1 MSNDKPLATALPSV
15 QRYAAHVNPAFVK
28 LLGTLGFGRAFVRAR
43 GTRLWDHEGRE
54 YIDFLAGFGSV
65 NLGHNPPKLLEAMRG
80 FLGDDAINLVH
91 VGPQTHAGDF
101 AHALAKHT
109 GPLSMCLLSNSGSE
123 AVEAALKLA
132 RAATRRTAFVYCK
145 GGFHGLNLG
154 SLSVMGSDRMRAP
167 FEPLLA
173 DCTAV
178 PYGDVGALEKALKQK
193 KVAAFLAEPIEAEA
207 GVIVP
212 PAGYLKEAA
221 VLCRRHGALF
231 VLDEVQTGLGRTG
244 AMFAYEHEGAAPDV
258 LVLGKALGGSMVP
271 ISATM
276 TTPDLHQAAFGSAEK
291 FDLHGSTFSGNAFAC
306 RTALAALHLLEE
318 EGLVNASR
326 RRGERL
332 LGSLRKGLA
341 GHPLVRD
348 IRGRGL
354 LVGIEIGPTETGIF
368 NRVVPGLVDALSKK
382 VFGQWLSVRLLE
394 RGYLTQPASQQWNVL
409 RLEPPL
415 TVTDEEVDGVAGAIV
430 EILGGYRDLGPL
442 LKDVTQRLGKQM
454 LGGFSF

>member
-1 MSNDKPLATALPSV
+1 MSTEKALATELVSV
-15 QRYAAHVNPAFVK
+15 QRYTAHVNPAFVK
-28 LLGTLGFGRAFVRAR
+28 LLGTLGFGRAFVRAK
-43 GTRLWDHEGRE
+43 GTRLWDHDGRE

-65 NLGHNPPKLLEAMRG
+65 NLGHNPPRLLDAMRA
-80 FLGDDAINLVH
+80 FLADDAVNLVH
-91 VGPQTHAGDF
+91 VGPQVHAGDF

-132 RAATRRTAFVYCK
+132 RAATRRPAFVYCK

-154 SLSVMGSDRMRAP
+154 SLSVMGTDRMRAP

-178 PYGDVGALEKALKQK
+178 PYGDLGALEKALKQR

-212 PAGYLKEAA
+212 PPGYLKEAHA
-221 VLCRRHGALF
+221 LCKRHGALF
-231 VLDEVQTGLGRTG
+231 VLDEVQTGMGRTG
-244 AMFAYEHEGAAPDV
+244 KMFAYEHEGVIPDV

-276 TTPDLHQAAFGSAEK
+276 TTRDLHQAVFGSAEK

-306 RTALAALHLLEE
+306 RTALAALEMLEQE
-318 EGLVNASR
+318 SLAESAR
-326 RRGERL
+326 QKGERL
-332 LGSLRKGLA
+332 LGRLRADLA
-341 GHPLVRD
+341 GHPLVRG

-354 LVGIEIGPTETGIF
+354 LVGIEIGPTESGLL
-368 NRVVPGLVDALSKK
+368 NRVAPGLVDAVSTK

-394 RGYLTQPASQQWNVL
+394 RGFLTQPASQQWNVL

-415 TVTDEEVDGVAGAIV
+415 TVSDQEIDAVAGAIA
-430 EILGGYRDLGPL
+430 EILGEYRSLPPL
-442 LKDVTQRLGKQM
+442 LKDVTARLGKQM

>member
-1 MSNDKPLATALPSV
+1 VQHYAT
-15 QRYAAHVNPAFVK
+15 HVNPAFVK
-28 LLGTLGFGRAFVRAR
+28 LLGTLGFGRAFVRAK

-65 NLGHNPPKLLEAMRG
+65 NLGHNPPRLLEAMRG
-80 FLGDDAINLVH
+80 FLSDDAVNLVH
-91 VGPQTHAGDF
+91 VGPQVHAGEL

-123 AVEAALKLA
+123 AVEAGLKLA

-154 SLSVMGSDRMRAP
+154 SLSVMGTDRMRAP

-178 PYGDVGALEKALKQK
+178 PYGDLDALEKALKQR
-193 KVAAFLAEPIEAEA
+193 KVAAFLVEPIEAEA

-212 PAGYLKEAA
+212 PAGYLKDAQT
-221 VLCRRHGALF
+221 LCKRHGALL

-244 AMFAYEHEGAAPDV
+244 KMFAYEHEGFVPDV

-276 TTPDLHQAAFGSAEK
+276 TTRDLHQAAFGSAEK
-291 FDLHGSTFSGNAFAC
+291 FDLHGSTFSGNALGC
-306 RTALAALHLLEE
+306 RTALCGLHILQEDGLCAAAHQK
-318 EGLVNASR
+318 
-326 RRGERL
+326 GERL
-332 LGSLRKGLA
+332 LGRLRADLA
-341 GHPLVRD
+341 GHPLVRG

-354 LVGIEIGPTETGIF
+354 LVGIEIGPTESGLL
-368 NRVVPGLVDALSKK
+368 NRALPGLVDAVSTK

-394 RGYLTQPASQQWNVL
+394 RGFLTQPASQQWNVL

-415 TVTDEEVDGVAGAIV
+415 TVSDREIDDVAGAIA
-430 EILGGYRDLGPL
+430 EILGEYRHLGPL
-442 LKDVTQRLGKQM
+442 LKDVTARLGKQL